1 MINPRDDCPHAYK
14 LSPHFSEQIP
24 SQEILIENQSALHE
38 MPHAA
43 ARFAG
48 KLGTIGA
55 GWARLA
61 GAQATATPAAD

>member
-24 SQEILIENQSALHE
+24 RQEIPVENQSALHGT
-38 MPHAA
+38 PHAA

-48 KLGTIGA
+48 KMV
-55 GWARLA
+55 
-61 GAQATATPAAD
+61 TPGNGPA